1 MSKKDKAVKTQ
12 KEVEVMQ
19 TAGVTTQET
28 DGAGVVMATEI
39 ITDLKKQLEEA
50 KEEARDW
57 EENWK
62 VAIDQREILRTKI
75 DIINLVL
82 RFRDYKC
89 LKMALSFVK
98 AAYNQQPP
106 EEDEEQEDEE

>member
-1 MSKKDKAVKTQ
+1 MSKEKTLRTS
-12 KEVEVMQ
+12 EETEVMQ
-19 TAGVTTQET
+19 ATGVPVQET
-28 DGAGVVMATEI
+28 EGVGVVMATEI

-50 KEEARDW
+50 KEEAKDW

-62 VAIDQREILRTKI
+62 VAIDQREISRTKI

-106 EEDEEQEDEE
+106 EEEEEQEGEE

>member
-1 MSKKDKAVKTQ
+1 MSKEKTLRTS
-12 KEVEVMQ
+12 EETEVMQ
-19 TAGVTTQET
+19 AVGVPAQET
-28 DGAGVVMATEI
+28 EGVSMVMATEI

-50 KEEARDW
+50 KEEAKDW

-62 VAIDQREILRTKI
+62 VAIDQREISRTKI

-106 EEDEEQEDEE
+106 EEEEEQEGEE

>member
-1 MSKKDKAVKTQ
+1 MSKEKTLRTS
-12 KEVEVMQ
+12 EETEVMQ
-19 TAGVTTQET
+19 AAGVPAQET
-28 DGAGVVMATEI
+28 EGVGVVMATEI

-50 KEEARDW
+50 KEEAKDW

-62 VAIDQREILRTKI
+62 VAIDQREISRTKI

-106 EEDEEQEDEE
+106 EEEEEQEGEE

>member
-1 MSKKDKAVKTQ
+1 
-12 KEVEVMQ
+12 MQ
-19 TAGVTTQET
+19 TTGVPAQKTEGV
-28 DGAGVVMATEI
+28 GAVMATEI
-39 ITDLKKQLEEA
+39 STDLKKQLEEA

-57 EENWK
+57 EENWE

-106 EEDEEQEDEE
+106 EGEEEQEDEE

>member
-1 MSKKDKAVKTQ
+1 MSKEKTLRTS
-12 KEVEVMQ
+12 EETEVMQ
-19 TAGVTTQET
+19 ATGVPVQKTE
-28 DGAGVVMATEI
+28 GVGVVMATEI

-50 KEEARDW
+50 KEEVKDW

-62 VAIDQREILRTKI
+62 VAIDQREISRTKI

-106 EEDEEQEDEE
+106 EEEEEQEGEE

>member
-1 MSKKDKAVKTQ
+1 MSKEKTLRTS
-12 KEVEVMQ
+12 EETEVMQ
-19 TAGVTTQET
+19 ATGVPVQKTE
-28 DGAGVVMATEI
+28 GVGVVMATEI

-50 KEEARDW
+50 KEEAKDW

-62 VAIDQREILRTKI
+62 VAIDQREISRTKI

-98 AAYNQQPP
+98 EAYNQQPP
-106 EEDEEQEDEE
+106 EEEEEQEGEE

>member
-1 MSKKDKAVKTQ
+1 MSKEKTLRTL
-12 KEVEVMQ
+12 EETEVMQ
-19 TAGVTTQET
+19 ATGVPAQET
-28 DGAGVVMATEI
+28 EGVGVVMATEI

-50 KEEARDW
+50 KEEAKDW

-62 VAIDQREILRTKI
+62 VAIDQREISRTKI

-106 EEDEEQEDEE
+106 EEEEEQEVEE

>member
-1 MSKKDKAVKTQ
+1 MSKEKTLRTS
-12 KEVEVMQ
+12 EETEVMQ
-19 TAGVTTQET
+19 ATGVPVQKTE
-28 DGAGVVMATEI
+28 GVGVVMATEI

-50 KEEARDW
+50 KEEAKDW

-62 VAIDQREILRTKI
+62 VAIDQREISRTKI

-89 LKMALSFVK
+89 LKMALNFVK

-106 EEDEEQEDEE
+106 EEEEEQEGEE

>member
-1 MSKKDKAVKTQ
+1 MSKEKTLRTS
-12 KEVEVMQ
+12 EETEVMQ
-19 TAGVTTQET
+19 ATGVPAQET
-28 DGAGVVMATEI
+28 EGVGVVIATEI

-50 KEEARDW
+50 KEEAKDW

-62 VAIDQREILRTKI
+62 VAIDQREISRTKI

-98 AAYNQQPP
+98 AAYNQQPL
-106 EEDEEQEDEE
+106 EEEEEQEVEE

>member
-1 MSKKDKAVKTQ
+1 MSKEKTLRTS
-12 KEVEVMQ
+12 EETEVMQ
-19 TAGVTTQET
+19 ATGVPVQKTE
-28 DGAGVVMATEI
+28 GVGVVMATEI

-50 KEEARDW
+50 KEEAKDW
-57 EENWK
+57 EENWR
-62 VAIDQREILRTKI
+62 VAIDQREISRTKI

-106 EEDEEQEDEE
+106 EEEEEQEGEE

>member
-1 MSKKDKAVKTQ
+1 MSKEKTLRTS
-12 KEVEVMQ
+12 EETEVMPA
-19 TAGVTTQET
+19 TGVPVQKTE
-28 DGAGVVMATEI
+28 GVGVVMATEI

-50 KEEARDW
+50 KEEAKDW

-62 VAIDQREILRTKI
+62 VAIDQREISRTKI

-106 EEDEEQEDEE
+106 EEEEEQEGEE

>member
-1 MSKKDKAVKTQ
+1 MSKKEVLKA
-12 KEVEVMQ
+12 EEAVEVMQ
-19 TAGVTTQET
+19 TTGVPAQKTEGV
-28 DGAGVVMATEI
+28 GAVMATEI

-57 EENWK
+57 EENWE

-106 EEDEEQEDEE
+106 EGEEEQEDEE